1 MRPISSGLEA
11 KNLIQQSTDEE
22 QLSQGESKQPLQQ
35 SQQQVFT
42 TIHTAANTTPYP
54 NNNQADKERI
64 RNNARRARVQ
74 ENNDPNAQV
83 KQQERELRNAIND
96 CTASIKSASEK
107 GQEKKIERLEKK
119 LTSLQQQYANLRQT
133 LESDRVADSDSSVGP
148 PSEESESED
157 SWFPSD
163 ENSPANSTTNI
174 QTDSPSPN
182 EEELRP
188 FHEALSKWQDELTL
202 NKTELITKTRA
213 RANKEEIEQCQ
224 KEVDA
229 LQTDIEKLKQ
239 ILHIA
244 AKNTESIPKTS
255 EIDGTSPPQ
264 SPTQPEKS
272 SVADMIRRTKTGRRN
287 YAATENRAD
296 SITPSSATSTP
307 LKQLHTDS
315 TRNSALLSREEL
327 KPLFTNEAQKALQK
341 IDEKIEAVGEAIDNL
356 IAQRN
361 DIKKKIRNKN
371 SSQDQAQEAK
381 ELRNIDLKIRKRVLE
396 LGRLINRITIVE
408 DWVSPGT
415 EQLSAKQR
423 HERHEAFLRKYKSE
437 NTLKLEEDYKKK
449 RAEYERKVLGSRST
463 NIISILAGGVTNFS
477 TFFWGNSLTRLLAST
492 LPEAAGYI
500 GGAVAG
506 LLHVV
511 VGGPVLKQVAS
522 ASWNAPALIEFNNY
536 WVVGG
541 SLWGDRIRAGLGMLG
556 VERWVGENHKEKYL
570 SADPKHIGL
579 VDIEQRWKE
588 TRGLW
593 TLFKGRYKTEEAAY
607 YSYSMNFTFKAAVAG
622 GLAQLM
628 ATKSDASRVIEWVV
642 HSVMGWFSGA
652 ETVAGI
658 QFARSQ
664 VPDAEESVIPNREIH
679 AAHAAMLES
688 LLKDLEAAYGKLRTQ
703 TPSASGNSEQRD
715 LLKAI
720 RRTQKAL
727 DQAKTKSGFGG
738 TFWFEFLAQFKTVD
752 ARADAAAEVI
762 GRALSVMPSAALSNH
777 LASWRTSGDP
787 WLTFAGHALPGLLL
801 IAPPGWTMRPI
812 YAGFFRALF
821 QMVINEASP
830 KANTSGHA
838 TTTTAVPDDLHD
850 SIVDGGDSSSY
861 LGSEFSEK
869 DKADESV
876 VVTISE
882 RDQVSD
888 DDSDTDDERWIGNP
902 TARNQQNY
910 WS

>member
-1 MRPISSGLEA
+1 MLSISSDLEV
-11 KNLIQQSTDEE
+11 KNLIQQSTDKE
-22 QLSQGESKQPLQQ
+22 QLTQGESKQPLQQ

-54 NNNQADKERI
+54 NNNQADKERV

-74 ENNDPNAQV
+74 ENNDPNTQI
-83 KQQERELRNAIND
+83 KQQERELLNAISD
-96 CTASIKSASEK
+96 CTASIKAAAEK
-107 GQEKKIERLEKK
+107 NQEKKIERLEKK
-119 LTSLQQQYANLRQT
+119 LASLQQQYANLRQM
-133 LESDRVADSDSSVGP
+133 LGSDRVSDSDSSVGS
-148 PSEESESED
+148 PSEDSESEN
-157 SWFPSD
+157 SWFPSG
-163 ENSPANSTTNI
+163 ENSRTNSTTNSP
-174 QTDSPSPN
+174 TDSPSSN

-224 KEVDA
+224 KEVDS

-244 AKNTESIPKTS
+244 VTNTESIPKTA

-287 YAATENRAD
+287 YDAPENRAD

-315 TRNSALLSREEL
+315 TRNSALLSRHDL
-327 KPLFTNEAQKALQK
+327 KPYYTNEAQKTLEK
-341 IDEKIEAVGEAIDNL
+341 IDEKIQIVAESIDHL
-356 IAQRN
+356 ISQRN
-361 DIKKKIRNKN
+361 AIKKRLKHKKINQIH
-371 SSQDQAQEAK
+371 SQEFNAVRK
-381 ELRNIDLKIRKRVLE
+381 IDLKIQKRVLE
-396 LGRLINRITIVE
+396 LGRLINRQTIVE
-408 DWVSPGT
+408 DLASPGT
-415 EQLSAKQR
+415 EQLSPKQK
-423 HERHEAFLRKYKSE
+423 HERHEAFLQKYKSE
-437 NTLKLEEDYKKK
+437 RTVKLEEDYKKK

-463 NIISILAGGVTNFS
+463 NALSLLAGGVTNFS
-477 TFFWGNSLTRLLAST
+477 TFFWGNSLTRLLASK

-511 VGGPVLKQVAS
+511 VGGPVLKQIAS
-522 ASWNAPALIEFNNY
+522 ASWNSPALTDFNNY
-536 WVVGG
+536 WVVAG
-541 SLWGDRIRAGLGMLG
+541 SLWGDRFRAGLGKLG

-570 SADPKHIGL
+570 SANPEHIGL

-588 TRGLW
+588 TPGLW
-593 TLFKGRYKTEEAAY
+593 KLFKARQKTEEVAY
-607 YSYSMNFTFKAAVAG
+607 YSYSMNFTFKAAVAA
-622 GLAQLM
+622 GLAKFM

-658 QFARSQ
+658 QFARSK

-688 LLKDLEAAYGKLRTQ
+688 LLKDLEDSYGKLLTQ
-703 TPSASGNSEQRD
+703 TPSAAGNSEQRD

-720 RRTQKAL
+720 RRTRKAL

-752 ARADAAAEVI
+752 ARADAAAEVL

-787 WLTFAGHALPGLLL
+787 VLTFAGHALPALLL

-850 SIVDGGDSSSY
+850 SIVDGSDSSSY
-861 LGSEFSEK
+861 LGSEFSEQ

-876 VVTISE
+876 VVTITE

-888 DDSDTDDERWIGNP
+888 DDSESDDERWIGNP
-902 TARNQQNY
+902 TTRNKQNY